1 MVSHYWRMSR
11 KTDTERRSA
20 DRRAGVLVRMSIE
33 ERQALHAEAA
43 ARGIPV
49 SELLREAVGE
59 YLSPELADA

>member
-1 MVSHYWRMSR
+1 MSK

-20 DRRAGVLVRMSIE
+20 ERRAGVRVRMSVE

-49 SELLREAVGE
+49 SELLREAVAE
-59 YLSPELADA
+59 YLTPEMADA